1 MSKNEHLG
9 PPEENTASLVNRF
22 KREDAA
28 ASWLEA
34 IIESAEDGIISKTL
48 AGIITSWNNGAQRIF
63 GYTADEIIGKH
74 VTVLFPPENV
84 DEELHIISK
93 IGRYRFF
100 PISGTIIV
108 TTGFFL
114 FSHIT
119 ATTNRAILG
128 AWMFVLGFGIGQV
141 MPVLTLAVQ
150 NAVERKD
157 LGAATSSVV
166 FFRSIGSSLGAAI
179 FGAIILNRLTFHI
192 GQVLPGAAGA
202 QAAQSLKS
210 SAAGLSKLSP
220 QARADVLGAFA
231 QSFHD
236 VFLIAIPFAVTALL
250 VALFLKEAPL
260 RTSQQQVEAEA
271 LENTGHL

>member
-1 MSKNEHLG
+1 VWRETKAKEPIIPLHLFKNGIFSVTTVLSLLIGLVMFGAIIFLPQYQQLVRGDSATKSGLMLLPLVVGIMS
-9 PPEENTASLVNRF
+9 ASLSSGR
-22 KREDAA
+22 
-28 ASWLEA
+28 
-34 IIESAEDGIISKTL
+34 
-48 AGIITSWNNGAQRIF
+48 
-63 GYTADEIIGKH
+63 
-74 VTVLFPPENV
+74 
-84 DEELHIISK
+84 IISK
-93 IGRYRFF
+93 IGRYRFY
-100 PISGTIIV
+100 PNSGTIIV

-260 RTSQQQVEAEA
+260 RTGQEQIEAEA